1 MARAARCA
9 AIAVLSG
16 CGVLAIGAPSAADT
30 PTVVGWWTTLNVSNP
45 LPVGPGAISLAS
57 EPDVPKGGM
66 LVEGG
71 LSAAQPIA
79 FGALSYFVPDGVTVT
94 RLDLK
99 LALPLSV
106 PTTALHV
113 CPLKISTFPADAGG
127 PTNQAPPYD
136 CSKPVAGVLSADA
149 SHYSF
154 ATGGLVKDG
163 VLAVAI
169 LPDRVIDRAV
179 FAAPGADTV
188 VTAAGPSP
196 QATPTST
203 RPAQLSPT
211 SRAPLPT
218 SAPAPAAALP
228 APVDTVA
235 LPGIVTAADAP
246 GATPPVP
253 QVAGPAAASPAAPAF
268 ASSFSEHPPASP
280 GSSSLGALIALGLVA
295 VGAGSWTA
303 AARSAR
309 RATPSV

>member
-1 MARAARCA
+1 M
-9 AIAVLSG
+9 L
-16 CGVLAIGAPSAADT
+16 GVTTPSAADT

-57 EPDVPKGGM
+57 EPDVPKGGL

-71 LSAAQPIA
+71 LSAAQPVA

-99 LALPLSV
+99 LAIPLSM
-106 PTTALHV
+106 PTTAVHV

-127 PTNQAPPYD
+127 PTSEAPPYD

-149 SHYSF
+149 SHFSF
-154 ATGGLVKDG
+154 PTAGLVTDG
-163 VLAVAI
+163 VLAVAV

-188 VTAAGPSP
+188 VTAAGPAQQQP
-196 QATPTST
+196 PTP
-203 RPAQLSPT
+203 
-211 SRAPLPT
+211 SR
-218 SAPAPAAALP
+218 SAPAPAVAEPLPSTAPPPAPAVP

-235 LPGIVTAADAP
+235 LPGLVTAADAP

-253 QVAGPAAASPAAPAF
+253 QVAGPAATAPVAPAF
-268 ASSFSEHPPASP
+268 ASSFAERPPASP
-280 GSSSLGALIALGLVA
+280 GSSSLGALLALGIAALA
-295 VGAGSWTA
+295 AGSWIA

-309 RATPSV
+309 KVTPSV